1 MTEKELMLSGQ
12 LYIAKDEELTEEF
25 MRAKR
30 LTRLFNN
37 TTEEEAEY
45 RAQLLKELFGKTGE
59 NLYIEPSFRCD
70 YGKNISIGDNFYASY
85 DCIIVDVCS
94 VSIGDNVFWGPRVCV
109 YTAGHPIDA
118 GIRNTQLEF
127 GSKVSI
133 GNNVWIGGSTV
144 INPGVSIG
152 DNVVIGSGA
161 VVTKDIP
168 SGVIAAGCPC
178 RVLRE
183 INEDDKRYWEE
194 QAKKYRE
201 NKRTE

>member
-70 YGKNISIGDNFYASY
+70 YGKNISIGDNFYANY

-94 VSIGDNVFWGPRVCV
+94 ESIGDNVFWGPRVCV

>member
-1 MTEKELMLSGQ
+1 M
-12 LYIAKDEELTEEF
+12 
-25 MRAKR
+25 
-30 LTRLFNN
+30 
-37 TTEEEAEY
+37 
-45 RAQLLKELFGKTGE
+45 
-59 NLYIEPSFRCD
+59 
-70 YGKNISIGDNFYASY
+70 
-85 DCIIVDVCS
+85 
-94 VSIGDNVFWGPRVCV
+94 
-109 YTAGHPIDA
+109 
-118 GIRNTQLEF
+118 
-127 GSKVSI
+127 
-133 GNNVWIGGSTV
+133 WIGGSTV